1 MRAGYDS
8 HLLWYMQIFKD
19 LIHKAKAA
27 TDTCMEFTGCEEK
40 PKGFSLLPSPC
51 SHWTCNPYASSMD
64 LMFFPFLQPVLDG
77 GTAGLGSGD
86 GDKDRAHHS
95 VSATAIALLHNDPVS
110 DLITE
115 HSPFLPLCFHV
126 FIRSKELLPTS
137 TFHKPKTQA
146 SPPQTALMVFLCWL

>member
-1 MRAGYDS
+1 MVIS
-8 HLLWYMQIFKD
+8 VFQLCTNELL
-19 LIHKAKAA
+19 L
-27 TDTCMEFTGCEEK
+27 
-40 PKGFSLLPSPC
+40 SLNRHESQVNLSERL
-51 SHWTCNPYASSMD
+51 ND

-95 VSATAIALLHNDPVS
+95 ISATAIALLHNDPVS

-146 SPPQTALMVFLCWL
+146 SPPQTALMVFLC